1 MVHDWPQE
9 ARLLTPLEREFI
21 LSRLAKEQGVG
32 DATLT
37 KSITKQAF
45 LDWKMWA
52 MMLAYI
58 GAGEPL
64 YSYVPIYLDRRQE
77 APLSSGPPGLSV

>member
-1 MVHDWPQE
+1 MFSEGLLTFVIGVASYWMVHDWPQE

-21 LSRLAKEQGVG
+21 LNRLAKEQGVG
-32 DATLT
+32 EATLT
-37 KSITKQAF
+37 KSIAKQAF
-45 LDWKMWA
+45 LDWKMYA

-64 YSYVPIYLDRRQE
+64 YS
-77 APLSSGPPGLSV
+77 